1 MSIHNHISTL
11 IRITAAS
18 LALTGLVALTS
29 SANAALQYDQNVTN
43 NVIFGSGNANG
54 SYTTDRAGG
63 VELGLRA
70 KLRHNASGAPENT
83 FNSNGDGTYTF
94 QAGVAPTQAFPTAV
108 WSFEWSINSNFDG
121 SSGLNLNDLTYALS
135 MTSTTGAT
143 IPAFDPI
150 NGLNPNPLV
159 LDFQWDHA
167 IGNNGTGNGGGTVI
181 PNSVDNTAGYASLID
196 NNNLAQ
202 NSWKPS
208 WYALGFDPT
217 ESGVYSFTL
226 SAFNG
231 LTQVASTSIQV
242 NAVPEPTTLAL
253 VGLGLA
259 SFFVVRRRSRG

>member
-1 MSIHNHISTL
+1 M
-11 IRITAAS
+11 
-18 LALTGLVALTS
+18 
-29 SANAALQYDQNVTN
+29 
-43 NVIFGSGNANG
+43 
-54 SYTTDRAGG
+54 
-63 VELGLRA
+63 
-70 KLRHNASGAPENT
+70 
-83 FNSNGDGTYTF
+83 
-94 QAGVAPTQAFPTAV
+94 

-167 IGNNGTGNGGGTVI
+167 IGNNGNGNGGGTVI
-181 PNSVDNTAGYASLID
+181 PNSVNNVAGYASLID

-208 WYALGFDPT
+208 WVRLGVR
-217 ESGVYSFTL
+217 S
-226 SAFNG
+226 NG
-231 LTQVASTSIQV
+231 KRRLQLYPQRLQWRHPGCQHQHSSQCGAGTDDKI
-242 NAVPEPTTLAL
+242 AL

-259 SFFVVRRRSRG
+259 QLLCGAASVLRLRPTRVLLLAPGRRTSGRRERVKPHYASN